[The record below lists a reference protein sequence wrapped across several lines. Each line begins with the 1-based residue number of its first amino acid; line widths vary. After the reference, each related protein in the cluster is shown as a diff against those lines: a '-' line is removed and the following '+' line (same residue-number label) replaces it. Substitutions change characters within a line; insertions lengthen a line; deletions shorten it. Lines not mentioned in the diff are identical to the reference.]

1 MSLGIVCHAGVLGSA
16 LRAGRVLRLG
26 DEPLVDERD
35 RSTVDERL
43 ALVARLT
50 HEV

>member
-1 MSLGIVCHAGVLGSA
+1 
-16 LRAGRVLRLG
+16 VLRLG
-26 DEPLVDERD
+26 DEPFVDDRD